1 MFRYLIVIFFLITS
15 LATAQEVDTLNT
27 ADSIQISGVV
37 INADSLQQ
45 VPNANILIND
55 QPLGFATDASGYFSF
70 FAQAYDTISFT
81 SIGYR
86 EGKFVVPEGLQ
97 GHNYSLVETLVPD
110 TMMLDEVTIFP
121 LPTADEFVDS
131 FRDFSQVNTDKYEA
145 MRDNIER
152 IDTMEDEELF
162 LSKYQPVNINFGY
175 GRMYNN
181 QWGPIP
187 SNNFLNPSQWS
198 QFVNDLQELN
208 LSDDEIE

>member
-1 MFRYLIVIFFLITS
+1 MFKYLIVIFFLTTS
-15 LATAQEVDTLNT
+15 LVTAQEVDTHNT

-45 VPNANILIND
+45 IPNATIQINN
-55 QPLGFATDASGYFSF
+55 QPLGFATDTSGYFSF
-70 FAQAYDTISFT
+70 FAQAYDTITFT

-97 GHNYSLVETLVPD
+97 GLNYSLVETLVPD
-110 TMMLDEVTIFP
+110 TMMLDEVTVYP
-121 LPTADEFVDS
+121 LPSADEFVES
-131 FRDFSQVNTDKYEA
+131 FRDLSLIYTDKYEA

-152 IDTMEDEELF
+152 VDTMEDEELF
-162 LSKYQPVNINFGY
+162 LSKYQPVDINFGY

-187 SNNFLNPSQWS
+187 SNNFLNPAQWS
-198 QFVNDLQELN
+198 QFINDLQELN